1 LAHLSTLL
9 RTIDFHRVLGK
20 VESLRR
26 AMLQSPAIMKKP
38 LPVLYYVIPA
48 VYVLVIGFF
57 VLMQFRARESF
68 QENLGALG
76 LRGSY
81 SKSLGGA
88 RQIRD
93 LTVSCN
99 GVRLRFPGGRLLLR
113 DPGPARSRRLRVLSY
128 NRSGQSVELSCSEDL
143 RLSFSLAEGG
153 TVELR
158 PLIPAALQGLHVLSL
173 ALDLGEERA
182 ERVRGIPLLR
192 LSGRSGLR
200 YVALPAGSDFDLRA
214 GRLEVNLQAEGAPV
228 AFERADPA
236 RDEPYV
242 YWFSRRGPLADEA
255 RYLAGLE
262 RFLDD
267 AYGYW
272 NQVIMGTPGDPAIAE
287 DLGACLLSEAARR
300 GDYRRF
306 LPAVA
311 AAVRARAESGP
322 SIRTAAYVGYLQGFQ
337 AASAQQAA
345 ALIDQVTEAVRRSDP
360 DPAVLD
366 TPGLLRVIV
375 NRGPFSL
382 AEEVLRLA
390 DAADRS
396 GAPVSRLVSL
406 LEIYTEAADLLGQP
420 FAQKASDLIDASL
433 LPAVLQTRE
442 GLFLARA
449 SGEQEGR
456 VEVLDSVRAGRLFL
470 RAAGLT
476 ARPSLAL
483 VGRGLLLAA
492 MSLADSEGFVPARG
506 SVLSGGFRAL
516 EGQLPP
522 EKLYGYLAEAR
533 YLPEEYSLYR
543 QLSPGAWLYTAA
555 LPVQIKAGSGQY
567 RFSLGFPVGGSHYF
581 LLQGIPAMQSVMLHE
596 ILWKSDPEYSRYSDG
611 WVYDPA
617 TQTLFGKLSQRLP
630 EEDLVINF

>member
-1 LAHLSTLL
+1 
-9 RTIDFHRVLGK
+9 
-20 VESLRR
+20 
-26 AMLQSPAIMKKP
+26 MLQSPAIMKKP
-38 LPVLYYVIPA
+38 LPALYYVIPA

-68 QENLGALG
+68 QENLGGALG
-76 LRGSY
+76 LRGSW

-88 RQIRD
+88 KQIRD

-128 NRSGQSVELSCSEDL
+128 NRTGQSVELACSEGL
-143 RLSFSLAEGG
+143 RLSFTLAGTG

-173 ALDLGEERA
+173 PLDLGEERA

-192 LSGRSGLR
+192 LSGKSGLR

-228 AFERADPA
+228 AFELADPA

-255 RYLAGLE
+255 RYQAGLQ

-267 AYGYW
+267 AYRYW

-300 GDYRRF
+300 GDYRRY

-311 AAVRARAESGP
+311 AVVRERAASGASGP
-322 SIRTAAYVGYLQGFQ
+322 SSRIAAYVGYLQGFQ

-360 DPAVLD
+360 QVLD

-390 DAADRS
+390 DAADRDS
-396 GAPVSRLVSL
+396 APLPRLLSL
-406 LEIYTEAADLLGQP
+406 LENYTEAAGLLGQP
-420 FAQKASDLIDASL
+420 FAQKASELIDATL
-433 LPAVLQTRE
+433 LPAVLQARE
-442 GLFLARA
+442 GLFLAGA
-449 SGEQEGR
+449 GGEQEGR

-470 RAAGLT
+470 RVAGLT
-476 ARPSLAL
+476 SRPSLAL
-483 VGRGLLLAA
+483 VGRSLLLSAL
-492 MSLADSEGFVPARG
+492 SLADSEGFIPARG
-506 SVLSGGFRAL
+506 GVLAGSFRAL

-522 EKLYGYLAEAR
+522 ERLYGYLAEAR
-533 YLPEEYSLYR
+533 YLPEEYSLYG

-555 LPVQIKAGSGQY
+555 LPVQIKVGSGQY

-611 WVYDPA
+611 WIYDPA
-617 TQTLFGKLSQRLP
+617 TQTLFGKLTQRLP